1 MSGQYH
7 CLTPVALLTIV
18 VDNVNS
24 RVDLLMPS
32 SKLPSI
38 DNFID
43 QYLNYLLIEKGL
55 SRTTL
60 ESYSRDMV
68 RYREF
73 LHQAR
78 IRRISE
84 DDTALILKHMIALRN
99 AGLSARSRARHL
111 VSIRGFYR
119 FMVQEQNLKHDP
131 ARLVDLPKTGMRLP
145 DVLSVEE
152 VSQLLEAPDTDK
164 PRGARDG
171 AMLELLYAAGLRV
184 SELVNLKLQD
194 INLEAGFVRVLGKGA
209 KERLVPIGLPAKD
222 KIESY
227 IATSRITLL
236 KNRAS
241 PYLFVARAA
250 KPITRQGFW
259 KLLRKYATLAQ
270 LNKKVT
276 PHSLRHSFASH
287 LLEGGADLRAV
298 QVMLGH
304 VDIATTQI
312 YTHVARQQLKIL
324 HERFH
329 PRG

>member
-1 MSGQYH
+1 
-7 CLTPVALLTIV
+7 
-18 VDNVNS
+18 
-24 RVDLLMPS
+24 MPS
-32 SKLPSI
+32 SKRPPI
-38 DNFID
+38 DNLID

-55 SRTTL
+55 STTTL
-60 ESYSRDMV
+60 ESYSSDMI

-73 LHQAR
+73 LQR
-78 IRRISE
+78 NNTPYISE
-84 DDTALILKHMIALRN
+84 TDTALILKHMIALRN

-119 FMVQEQNLKHDP
+119 FMAQEKILKHDP
-131 ARLVDLPKTGMRLP
+131 ARLVDLPKTSMKLP
-145 DVLSVEE
+145 DVLSVAE
-152 VSQLLEAPDTDK
+152 VSQLLEAPDTEK
-164 PRGARDG
+164 PRGARDR

-184 SELVNLKLQD
+184 SELVNLKLQN
-194 INLEAGFVRVLGKGA
+194 INLEAGFVRVLGKGS
-209 KERLVPIGLPAKD
+209 KERLVPIGLHAKD
-222 KIESY
+222 KLESY
-227 IATSRITLL
+227 IEKSRSTLL

-250 KPITRQGFW
+250 RPITRQGFW
-259 KLLRKYATLAQ
+259 KLLRKYAAQAQ
-270 LNKKVT
+270 LHKKVT
-276 PHSLRHSFASH
+276 PHSLRHSFATH